1 MTKESLPPLLWGNVS
16 SNDVIQFVIQ
26 NQVLIKTVNAVA
38 AIKAVLHLGGLW
50 KNDRVPAKIHEGSG
64 TKAKLF

>member
-1 MTKESLPPLLWGNVS
+1 M
-16 SNDVIQFVIQ
+16 IQ